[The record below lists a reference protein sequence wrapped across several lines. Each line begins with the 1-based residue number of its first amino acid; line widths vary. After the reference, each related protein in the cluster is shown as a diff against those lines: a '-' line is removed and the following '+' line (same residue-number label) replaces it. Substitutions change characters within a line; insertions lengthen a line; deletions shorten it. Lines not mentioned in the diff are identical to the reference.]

1 MRVLGLFPTE
11 KEILETQ
18 RVSDPSNS
26 GRIEMGDFFVQMAR
40 KFRDSGDIEISCKSS
55 FKKLSYPQSDNENVR
70 LMNLQSLINSLTDE
84 TGEPLT
90 SSELDAF
97 VQSIPSEVKVK
108 SGEGEIYS
116 AEFERFLFS
125 NDIDSRKRE
134 IKSKV
139 KI

>member
-1 MRVLGLFPTE
+1 
-11 KEILETQ
+11 
-18 RVSDPSNS
+18 
-26 GRIEMGDFFVQMAR
+26 
-40 KFRDSGDIEISCKSS
+40 
-55 FKKLSYPQSDNENVR
+55 
-70 LMNLQSLINSLTDE
+70 MNLQSLINSLTDE